1 MTFSFSIIVDAWP
14 IFASGLLVTIV
25 FCAVATVLGLVFA
38 VPIALAQLSKSPWWR
53 MPARVLVEVIRDT
66 PFLVQVFVIYFV
78 LPAFGMPIS
87 TTAAGILALS
97 VYGAVYFSESIRGA
111 ILSVP
116 KGQVDA
122 ARATGMSYLLAM
134 RKIVFPQ
141 MLGYALPPLGNQ
153 VIGLIKDSC
162 DSVDHRRARAHHG
175 FPERARYD
183 LRGAGSFRRRDRA
196 LLGADVPGRVRSG
209 EARAAHADAPFDV
222 GLAPRARRPVTPS
235 CEGRC

>member
-25 FCAVATVLGLVFA
+25 FCAIATVLGLVFA
-38 VPIALAQLSKSPWWR
+38 VPIALAQLSKSSWWR

-78 LPAFGMPIS
+78 LPAFGMPMS

-122 ARATGMSYLLAM
+122 ARATGMSYLLTM

-153 VIGLIKDSC
+153 VIGLIKDSAIL
-162 DSVDHRRARAHHG
+162 SIIAVPELTMAFQNVLGTTFAAPETFAAVTVLYWALTSLVAFGVARLERLTPTHRSTRQ
-175 FPERARYD
+175 
-183 LRGAGSFRRRDRA
+183 SA
-196 LLGADVPGRVRSG
+196 LL
-209 EARAAHADAPFDV
+209 
-222 GLAPRARRPVTPS
+222 LAPADR
-235 CEGRC
+235 